1 MSAPAIRVTDRMLLA
16 AGVNGVIQ
24 GLNLSGV
31 EVTEGRRAELEEQ
44 AARAWMREHMDD
56 HTDPKTRIA
65 NLTTLA
71 EGAANFAAGADD
83 AWCDDADHP
92 VWEWAADE
100 AEKAG
105 RGDHP

>member
-65 NLTTLA
+65 SLTTLA
-71 EGAANFAAGADD
+71 EGAADFVGHGLD
-83 AWCDDADHP
+83 WCDDADHP

>member
-24 GLNLSGV
+24 GLSLSGV

-56 HTDPKTRIA
+56 CTDPTTGIA
-65 NLTTLA
+65 NLTQIA
-71 EGAANFAAGADD
+71 EGAASAADREDWLDD
-83 AWCDDADHP
+83 ETAP
-92 VWEWAADE
+92 VWEWATDE
-100 AEKAG
+100 AEQAG